1 MELYKAATRGDKQG
15 KGQHRSGRRASR
27 RVGGKQGRKRYI
39 EKSNTIPK
47 KGKKLRLSNLR
58 EA

>member
-27 RVGGKQGRKRYI
+27 RVGGKQGRQKKYRKI
-39 EKSNTIPK
+39 EYHCEERK
-47 KGKKLRLSNLR
+47 
-58 EA
+58 